1 MSELTALQTPAK
13 AVQAAARLREALE
26 RTAEALA
33 MPELEAILACETAI
47 EQALADLPPVHSLDE
62 IQRAEVRVELDR
74 ARGALLRCRRLG
86 VSLSEFVRLSFEA
99 QGRGGLYGQPMA
111 AFAGHALD
119 ERA

>member
-1 MSELTALQTPAK
+1 MAPITRLQTAP

-26 RTAEALA
+26 RTADAFA
-33 MPELEAILACETAI
+33 MPELDAILACEAAI
-47 EQALADLPPVHSLDE
+47 EQALTDLPPVDSLDE
-62 IQRAEVRVELDR
+62 AERAAVRAELDNAR
-74 ARGALLRCRRLG
+74 AALLRCRRLG

-119 ERA
+119 KRA